1 MHRDK
6 LYTGQYSEHMVSILM
21 PVYNAAKFLD
31 VTIQSIV
38 DQSYKNWQLIAVDDF
53 SDDNSLSI
61 LKKWSERD
69 ARILCFSNQE
79 KGIIHAMR
87 CAYSKSD
94 GEYISRMDADDIMH
108 SDKISLLKNTLSQQ
122 GKGYVAIG
130 LVEYFSDAGLGEG
143 YKKYEQWLNALSLEE
158 SNYTDIYKECV
169 IPSPCWLV
177 HRHDLDK
184 AGAFNSNLY
193 PEDYD
198 LCFRFRNC
206 GLMLTTVPQIVHYW
220 RDHQN
225 RSSRNDPNY
234 ADNSFLNLKMFHF
247 TRTDY
252 NPDKSL
258 VLWGAGRK
266 AKRIAH
272 LLLEENIRFDWIC
285 ENSKK
290 IGHAIYGVLL
300 EDAAE
305 YVFKA
310 NSQLLLSVAQRN
322 AKSGIFDRIDAV
334 LSQEEFELFELA

>member
-1 MHRDK
+1 MSAEK
-6 LYTGQYSEHMVSILM
+6 MSSGQKSEGMVSILM
-21 PVYNAAKFLD
+21 PVYNAADFLEQ
-31 VTIQSIV
+31 TIQSIR
-38 DQSYKNWQLIAVDDF
+38 DQSYANWQLIAVDDF

-61 LKKWSERD
+61 LKTWSAKD
-69 ARILCFSNQE
+69 KRIHSFSNQE
-79 KGIIHAMR
+79 KGIIHALR
-87 CAYSKSD
+87 CAYDNSH
-94 GEYISRMDADDIMH
+94 GEYISRMDADDLMH
-108 SDKISLLKNTLSQQ
+108 RDKILLLKNRLRQK

-130 LVEYFSDAGLGEG
+130 LVKYFSDTELGEG
-143 YKKYEQWLNALSLEE
+143 YKNYEKWLNQLSQAE
-158 SNYTDIYKECV
+158 SNYSDIYKECV
-169 IPSPCWLV
+169 IPSPCWMV
-177 HRHDLDK
+177 HRADLDL
-184 AGAFNSNLY
+184 AGAFESKLY

-206 GLMLTTVPQIVHYW
+206 GLAPTAVDQIIHYW
-220 RDHQN
+220 RDHSN

-247 TRTDY
+247 ILSDY
-252 NPDKSL
+252 NSAKKL
-258 VLWGAGRK
+258 VLWGAGKK
-266 AKRIAH
+266 AKHIAQ
-272 LLLEENIRFDWIC
+272 LLLKENISFDWLC